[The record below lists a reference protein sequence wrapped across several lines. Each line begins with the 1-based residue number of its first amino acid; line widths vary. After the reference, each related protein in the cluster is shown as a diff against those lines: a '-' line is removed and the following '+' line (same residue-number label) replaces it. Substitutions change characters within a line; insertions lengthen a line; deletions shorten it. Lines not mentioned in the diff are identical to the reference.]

1 MLARAQNADKR
12 YPPATLATLHQ
23 KGRAKRSESLVKERL
38 LTGISLRI
46 SRKDRHLQR
55 KHRFQREPTRAMVA
69 AQRKGSQMAPRKLVM
84 VAMLLSGFTAP
95 AGAVTL
101 DFVFNDAFFSS
112 GAGNTTPSIDTLG
125 TSNNSGVTSIAV
137 TSPLLNFVI
146 EGDEAGTPTNIN
158 IANTGGLGVQG
169 NPESGNIGLDESI
182 SFLFSPVSGFVI
194 TAVRVGLTE
203 DDDEVENFFF
213 NDASV
218 PANQQSI
225 DGSVTPDNTP
235 VEFDATPFVSLTAV
249 TPSLQIIGA
258 AANDPNADLGVR
270 IETLSVDLLEI
281 PLPLSLLLLG
291 SGLAGFAMLRRR
303 ERTATL

>member
-182 SFLFSPVSGFVI
+182 SFLFSPVSGFV
-194 TAVRVGLTE
+194 
-203 DDDEVENFFF
+203 
-213 NDASV
+213 
-218 PANQQSI
+218 
-225 DGSVTPDNTP
+225 
-235 VEFDATPFVSLTAV
+235 
-249 TPSLQIIGA
+249 
-258 AANDPNADLGVR
+258 
-270 IETLSVDLLEI
+270 
-281 PLPLSLLLLG
+281 
-291 SGLAGFAMLRRR
+291 
-303 ERTATL
+303 